1 MPGVLLAQRV
11 DDVGGEAAVHRAVAA
26 PQDHLG
32 VAELLG
38 GETTVGQLGVPHHA
52 VVEGH
57 AHLEHRGVAPE
68 VLVGQEQHLAAGGA
82 VRLLRERPLQRHVGV
97 GGRAD
102 DPAVLAAERLD
113 VGAGVHVGHG
123 YDVVGHAG
131 LDEGV
136 PGVLDLGDPGHV
148 GHRAPGRQV
157 RQDHLLVRGRE
168 DVGGLGHEVHAA
180 EDDELRLGTGRGVA
194 GQLEGVAGD
203 VREPDDLVA
212 LVVVAQHEHPRAQR
226 GLGRLGPG
234 DQVGVGGGG
243 QVTGAL
249 DAALGGQVAPLAQ
262 RQERKVDDAHVVIV
276 GRTGSDDEGSGHAT
290 TR

>member
-1 MPGVLLAQRV
+1 MSAIEHP
-11 DDVGGEAAVHRAVAA
+11 AARS
-26 PQDHLG
+26 
-32 VAELLG
+32 
-38 GETTVGQLGVPHHA
+38 
-52 VVEGH
+52 
-57 AHLEHRGVAPE
+57 
-68 VLVGQEQHLAAGGA
+68 
-82 VRLLRERPLQRHVGV
+82 
-97 GGRAD
+97 GRITFWS
-102 DPAVLAAERLD
+102 
-113 VGAGVHVGHG
+113 
-123 YDVVGHAG
+123 
-131 LDEGV
+131 
-136 PGVLDLGDPGHV
+136 GDG
-148 GHRAPGRQV
+148 
-157 RQDHLLVRGRE
+157 E
-168 DVGGLGHEVHAA
+168 DVGRLGHEVHAA

-212 LVVVAQHEHPRAQR
+212 LVVVAQHEHPLAQR

-234 DQVGVGGGG
+234 DQVGVGGGR